1 MRKHIK
7 NEMKVQFNNQLTLLD
22 GKTWHQDKNAVF
34 RCAAYVC
41 AQQILR
47 RRQFTAA

>member
-7 NEMKVQFNNQLTLLD
+7 YEMKVQFNNHLILLD
-22 GKTWHQDKNAVF
+22 GKTWHQDKNAVL
-34 RCAAYVC
+34 RCAADFC

-47 RRQFTAA
+47 RGQLAAS